1 MILTALTTLAVIL
14 PIPVESPWGV
24 AQPHVAAPARQAA
37 TPWWNLHRWEREAR
51 RRKHHHHR
59 RRHHR
64 RPPAPPMSS
73 ALASYYTDHGTGA
86 CGVGDV
92 QSGYRFASLFLRCGT
107 AVHFCHAGRCVEGVM
122 SDHGPYVSGR
132 TFDLNL
138 NLKIALACSD
148 LCTLLYRVG

>member
-1 MILTALTTLAVIL
+1 MTLVIL
-14 PIPVESPWGV
+14 ATVSAILPGVDTVTHIDPQPYTSPLV
-24 AQPHVAAPARQAA
+24 RQAA
-37 TPWWNLHRWEREAR
+37 TQLEQLQAVEDR
-51 RRKHHHHR
+51 RRR

-64 RPPAPPMSS
+64 RRSQPPMRT

-92 QSGYRFASLFLRCGT
+92 QSGYRFASLFLSCG
-107 AVHFCHAGRCVEGVM
+107 ARVRFCYRGRCVEGVM

-138 NLKIALACSD
+138 NLKDALGCSD
-148 LCTLLYRVG
+148 LCTLLYRLG